1 MISNC
6 PSCGAG
12 IAAGETICME
22 CGTEL
27 VLVSDAA
34 PPQAAPSA
42 GSAPAAPGSDDG
54 ARECPDC
61 LSTVT
66 PDRNGLCS
74 ICGHDFG
81 DDEPAAEFDE
91 RTFFAEPPSLD
102 ELRAAQA
109 RGTRPP
115 PPGTAVA
122 APAPQAPAAP
132 LPLPSDRVRTRFQGG
147 SDEVRQPAAHGAP
160 TVAACLVVEGGQT
173 VFFDGEMTSTLPLDV
188 DQVLI
193 GRRDPAAGHYPEV
206 DLTHL
211 AQLDPH
217 ISRRH
222 ARVIRTRA
230 GYFLEDL
237 CSNDATFLND
247 RAHML
252 NGERHELH
260 DGDRIL
266 ISDAVAMRFHLRGR

>member
-1 MISNC
+1 MSSNC

-27 VLVSDAA
+27 VLVVDPVANLPS
-34 PPQAAPSA
+34 QARPVAEETTEA
-42 GSAPAAPGSDDG
+42 DVG

-61 LSTVT
+61 LSMVT
-66 PDRNGLCS
+66 PDRNGLCF
-74 ICGHDFG
+74 ICGHDFSE
-81 DDEPAAEFDE
+81 DELAAGFDE
-91 RTFFAEPPSLD
+91 HTFFAEPASLD

-109 RGTRPP
+109 RSGRADAASLPITAPP
-115 PPGTAVA
+115 AA
-122 APAPQAPAAP
+122 APAP

-147 SDEVRQPAAHGAP
+147 PDSDQPPLADTGA
-160 TVAACLVVEGGQT
+160 TSAACLIVEGGQT

-193 GRRDPAAGHYPEV
+193 GRRDPSAGHYPEV

-230 GYFLEDL
+230 GYFIEDL
-237 CSNDATFLND
+237 CTNDATFLND
-247 RAHML
+247 RAHVL